1 MAPTTPS
8 NGSHIHR
15 SHFVDH
21 TATIDLSTIPAL
33 IQSAQQ
39 PQPTT
44 SQANAF
50 KILISLTV
58 VFGLVLLL
66 TAYICKILLEKKEKL
81 ERKIRRARRKSS
93 HQIPNHEEIQCR
105 GPGKCMLQK
114 LQASAIDHITGAHQP
129 FSQTHQVSSPS
140 SVPQQVSSPSQFFM
154 SDGFELRENPSTRV
168 QRPQSTYQMGRFKNS
183 Q

>member
-105 GPGKCMLQK
+105 GPG
-114 LQASAIDHITGAHQP
+114 AHQP